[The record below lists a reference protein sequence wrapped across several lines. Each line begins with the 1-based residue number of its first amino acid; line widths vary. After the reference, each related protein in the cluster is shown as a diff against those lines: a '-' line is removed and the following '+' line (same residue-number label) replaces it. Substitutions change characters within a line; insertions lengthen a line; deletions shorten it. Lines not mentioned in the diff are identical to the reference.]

1 MSFSETT
8 AETVRNRMLLIAK
21 GISDRADWSPA
32 HSAIGDVA
40 VTRTDSATIG
50 EQDYTLAETWSAWSP
65 SNSQSYGLHLERD
78 FRMSRYSGAEIRVT
92 ASRSVDSLDLDTLYE
107 AYSSLSAELTDK
119 IAAIISRAGD
129 AE

>member
-1 MSFSETT
+1 
-8 AETVRNRMLLIAK
+8 MLLIAK
-21 GISDRADWSPA
+21 GISDRIDWSPA

-65 SNSQSYGLHLERD
+65 SNSQRYGLHLERD

-92 ASRSVDSLDLDTLYE
+92 ATRSVESLDLDTLYE
-107 AYSSLSAELTDK
+107 EYNSLSAELTDK

-129 AE
+129 AQ

>member
-1 MSFSETT
+1 MSFSETQ
-8 AETVRNRMLLIAK
+8 AETIRNRMLLIAK
-21 GISDRADWSPA
+21 GISDRNDWSPA

-65 SNSQSYGLHLERD
+65 SNSQRYGLHLERD

-92 ASRSVDSLDLDTLYE
+92 ASRSVEALDLDTLYE
-107 AYSSLSAELTDK
+107 AYNSLSAELTDK

-129 AE
+129 EG

>member
-1 MSFSETT
+1 MSFSETQ
-8 AETVRNRMLLIAK
+8 AETIRNRMLLIAK
-21 GISDRADWSPA
+21 GISDRPDWIPA

-65 SNSQSYGLHLERD
+65 STSQSYGLHLERD

-92 ASRSVDSLDLDTLYE
+92 ASRSVASLDLDTLYE
-107 AYSSLSAELTDK
+107 EYNSLSAELTDK

-129 AE
+129 AQ

>member
-1 MSFSETT
+1 MSFSETQ

-21 GISDRADWSPA
+21 GISDRTDWSPA
-32 HSAIGDVA
+32 QSAIGDVA
-40 VTRTDSATIG
+40 VSRFDSATIG
-50 EQDYTLAETWSAWSP
+50 EQDYSLRETWSAWSP

-92 ASRSVDSLDLDTLYE
+92 ASRSVDALDLDNLYE
-107 AYSSLSAELTDK
+107 AYNSLSAELTEK

-129 AE
+129 AQ